1 MSSRPRGN
9 AIVPMNGMAGAGL
22 TAGIFGVLLA
32 VLVGF
37 AAVPFAVVAV
47 IVGVVAVF
55 CSLRGRALA
64 RTVAGGERIAG
75 AGLIFG
81 ALAILLGVLGVL
93 LR

>member
-1 MSSRPRGN
+1 
-9 AIVPMNGMAGAGL
+9 MNGMAGAGL
-22 TAGIFGVLLA
+22 AAGIFGVLLA
-32 VLVGF
+32 LVVGF

-64 RTVAGGERIAG
+64 RTVAGGERIAV
-75 AGLIFG
+75 AGLVAG
-81 ALAILLGVLGVL
+81 GLAMFLGVLGVL